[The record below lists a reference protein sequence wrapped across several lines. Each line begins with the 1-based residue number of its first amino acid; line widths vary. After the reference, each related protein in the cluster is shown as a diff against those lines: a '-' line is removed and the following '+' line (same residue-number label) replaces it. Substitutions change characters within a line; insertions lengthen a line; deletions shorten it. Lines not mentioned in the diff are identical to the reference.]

1 MDTNSSLQQY
11 LEQLNDIQKKAH
23 DIAKSHLGTSYN
35 ILRSNGYI
43 EWMKEQ
49 QKQQQQQQQQQ
60 TLQQNQ
66 TK

>member
-49 QKQQQQQQQQQ
+49 QKQQQQQQ
-60 TLQQNQ
+60 
-66 TK
+66 

>member
-1 MDTNSSLQQY
+1 MDTNSSLQLY

-49 QKQQQQQQQQQ
+49 QKQQQ
-60 TLQQNQ
+60 TTPQNQ

>member
-1 MDTNSSLQQY
+1 MDTNSSLQLY

-49 QKQQQQQQQQQ
+49 QKKQQQQQQ
-60 TLQQNQ
+60 TPQQNQ